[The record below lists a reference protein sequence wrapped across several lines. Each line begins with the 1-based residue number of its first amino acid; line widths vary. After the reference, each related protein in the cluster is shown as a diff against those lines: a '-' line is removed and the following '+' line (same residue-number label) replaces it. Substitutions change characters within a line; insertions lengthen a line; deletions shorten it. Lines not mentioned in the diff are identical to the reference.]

1 MDKKRTVL
9 HFILQYIGIT
19 IASIM
24 YAMALAWFLNPNQ
37 LAPGGVS
44 GIAIVL
50 KEIFP
55 FLPGI
60 GALILIFN
68 IPILLL
74 GVWKFGVKFTIST
87 IYTVVFSS
95 IVIDLIPSIPG
106 IKAITMDPMLAA
118 VIGGALHGIA
128 IGILFRLE
136 TTTGGTDVII
146 KIIRQKK
153 PHLKTGQL
161 YIILDLVIL
170 AASAVAFRNIEVALY
185 AGITIYITS
194 AVMDKALY
202 NGDQQTMVYI
212 VSAKRKIIA
221 DRMLQELDLGVTML
235 QAVGAYK
242 NNETE
247 VIMCVMRKATLV
259 KVRNLLKEVDPDA
272 FMIVSTANEV
282 FGEGFKNQYETEI

>member
-1 MDKKRTVL
+1 M
-9 HFILQYIGIT
+9 
-19 IASIM
+19 
-24 YAMALAWFLNPNQ
+24 N
-37 LAPGGVS
+37 
-44 GIAIVL
+44 
-50 KEIFP
+50 
-55 FLPGI
+55 
-60 GALILIFN
+60 
-68 IPILLL
+68 
-74 GVWKFGVKFTIST
+74 
-87 IYTVVFSS
+87 
-95 IVIDLIPSIPG
+95 
-106 IKAITMDPMLAA
+106 PMLAA

-242 NNETE
+242 NNESE

>member
-1 MDKKRTVL
+1 MQWRWHGSL
-9 HFILQYIGIT
+9 ILISWHREACQ
-19 IASIM
+19 
-24 YAMALAWFLNPNQ
+24 
-37 LAPGGVS
+37 V
-44 GIAIVL
+44 
-50 KEIFP
+50 
-55 FLPGI
+55 
-60 GALILIFN
+60 ILIFN

-74 GVWKFGVKFTIST
+74 GVWKFGVRFTIST

-95 IVIDLIPSIPG
+95 IVIDLIPSITG

-221 DRMLQELDLGVTML
+221 DRML
-235 QAVGAYK
+235 
-242 NNETE
+242 
-247 VIMCVMRKATLV
+247 
-259 KVRNLLKEVDPDA
+259 KEVDPDA

>member
-95 IVIDLIPSIPG
+95 IVIDLIPSITG
-106 IKAITMDPMLAA
+106 IAA

-259 KVRNLLKEVDPDA
+259 RVRNLLKEVDPDA

>member
-9 HFILQYIGIT
+9 QFILQYIGIT

-95 IVIDLIPSIPG
+95 IVIDLIPSITG

-194 AVMDKALY
+194 AVIVQRRPADYVLY
-202 NGDQQTMVYI
+202 C
-212 VSAKRKIIA
+212 K
-221 DRMLQELDLGVTML
+221 
-235 QAVGAYK
+235 
-242 NNETE
+242 
-247 VIMCVMRKATLV
+247 C
-259 KVRNLLKEVDPDA
+259 
-272 FMIVSTANEV
+272 
-282 FGEGFKNQYETEI
+282 

>member
-87 IYTVVFSS
+87 IYTVVLASLFTVAIDFFDFSIS
-95 IVIDLIPSIPG
+95 LLLLSTV
-106 IKAITMDPMLAA
+106 
-118 VIGGALHGIA
+118 
-128 IGILFRLE
+128 
-136 TTTGGTDVII
+136 
-146 KIIRQKK
+146 
-153 PHLKTGQL
+153 
-161 YIILDLVIL
+161 
-170 AASAVAFRNIEVALY
+170 
-185 AGITIYITS
+185 
-194 AVMDKALY
+194 
-202 NGDQQTMVYI
+202 
-212 VSAKRKIIA
+212 
-221 DRMLQELDLGVTML
+221 
-235 QAVGAYK
+235 
-242 NNETE
+242 
-247 VIMCVMRKATLV
+247 
-259 KVRNLLKEVDPDA
+259 LLKESSA
-272 FMIVSTANEV
+272 FSYSLRLSDTVLIFVKMS
-282 FGEGFKNQYETEI
+282 F

>member
-68 IPILLL
+68 IPI
-74 GVWKFGVKFTIST
+74 

-95 IVIDLIPSIPG
+95 IVIDLIPSITG

>member
-95 IVIDLIPSIPG
+95 IVIDLIPSI
-106 IKAITMDPMLAA
+106 T
-118 VIGGALHGIA
+118 ALRPLLW
-128 IGILFRLE
+128 ILCLQRLS
-136 TTTGGTDVII
+136 VVLCMVL
-146 KIIRQKK
+146 
-153 PHLKTGQL
+153 PLVFC
-161 YIILDLVIL
+161 LDLNYNR
-170 AASAVAFRNIEVALY
+170 RN
-185 AGITIYITS
+185 
-194 AVMDKALY
+194 
-202 NGDQQTMVYI
+202 
-212 VSAKRKIIA
+212 
-221 DRMLQELDLGVTML
+221 
-235 QAVGAYK
+235 
-242 NNETE
+242 
-247 VIMCVMRKATLV
+247 
-259 KVRNLLKEVDPDA
+259 
-272 FMIVSTANEV
+272 
-282 FGEGFKNQYETEI
+282 

>member
-1 MDKKRTVL
+1 
-9 HFILQYIGIT
+9 
-19 IASIM
+19 M

-95 IVIDLIPSIPG
+95 IVIDLIPSITG
-106 IKAITMDPMLAA
+106 VKAITMDPMLAA

>member
-9 HFILQYIGIT
+9 QFILQYIGIT

-60 GALILIFN
+60 GALI
-68 IPILLL
+68 
-74 GVWKFGVKFTIST
+74 WKFGVKFTIST

-95 IVIDLIPSIPG
+95 IVIDLIPSITG
-106 IKAITMDPMLAA
+106 VKAITMDPMLAA

>member
-1 MDKKRTVL
+1 
-9 HFILQYIGIT
+9 
-19 IASIM
+19 
-24 YAMALAWFLNPNQ
+24 
-37 LAPGGVS
+37 
-44 GIAIVL
+44 
-50 KEIFP
+50 
-55 FLPGI
+55 LPGI

-95 IVIDLIPSIPG
+95 IVIDLIPSITG

-161 YIILDLVIL
+161 YIILDLIIL

>member
-95 IVIDLIPSIPG
+95 IVIDLIPSITG

-128 IGILFRLE
+128 IGILFRA
-136 TTTGGTDVII
+136 
-146 KIIRQKK
+146 
-153 PHLKTGQL
+153 LKL
-161 YIILDLVIL
+161 
-170 AASAVAFRNIEVALY
+170 
-185 AGITIYITS
+185 
-194 AVMDKALY
+194 
-202 NGDQQTMVYI
+202 QQAELTLLLKL
-212 VSAKRKIIA
+212 S
-221 DRMLQELDLGVTML
+221 DR
-235 QAVGAYK
+235 
-242 NNETE
+242 
-247 VIMCVMRKATLV
+247 
-259 KVRNLLKEVDPDA
+259 RNLILKQ
-272 FMIVSTANEV
+272 VSFILFWTL
-282 FGEGFKNQYETEI
+282 

>member
-95 IVIDLIPSIPG
+95 IVIDLIPSITG

-161 YIILDLVIL
+161 YIILDLIIL

-221 DRMLQELDLGVTML
+221 DRML

>member
-1 MDKKRTVL
+1 MDKKRTAL

-74 GVWKFGVKFTIST
+74 GVWKFGVRFTIST

-95 IVIDLIPSIPG
+95 IVIDLIPSITG

-221 DRMLQELDLGVTML
+221 DRMLQ
-235 QAVGAYK
+235 AVGAYK

>member
-95 IVIDLIPSIPG
+95 IVIDLIPSITG
-106 IKAITMDPMLAA
+106 IKAITMDP
-118 VIGGALHGIA
+118 
-128 IGILFRLE
+128 
-136 TTTGGTDVII
+136 
-146 KIIRQKK
+146 IRQKK